1 VSETPEAPRLLK
13 EADLISASWLATY
26 LGCHPKWRDEA
37 RAEVKK
43 LIASY
48 SQETVSERNSSS
60 TTLSSIPLSAWE
72 NETPVL
78 DMLVREAI
86 RLSQAFVSFRLNVGP
101 EMYIDGK
108 VIPRGALVA
117 YPGADVHLDPAL
129 YPDPWKFDPARPQPK
144 GNLTYLG
151 WGGGACLALASPTKR
166 DYNNVTDADD
176 ISILFYFAWCMG

>member
-1 VSETPEAPRLLK
+1 
-13 EADLISASWLATY
+13 
-26 LGCHPKWRDEA
+26 
-37 RAEVKK
+37 
-43 LIASY
+43 
-48 SQETVSERNSSS
+48 
-60 TTLSSIPLSAWE
+60 
-72 NETPVL
+72 
-78 DMLVREAI
+78 MLVREAI

-151 WGGGACLALASPTKR
+151 WGGGACLRLDLLPEGIISTDVDDASPCF
-166 DYNNVTDADD
+166 V
-176 ISILFYFAWCMG
+176 FFAWCMG

>member
-1 VSETPEAPRLLK
+1 
-13 EADLISASWLATY
+13 
-26 LGCHPKWRDEA
+26 
-37 RAEVKK
+37 
-43 LIASY
+43 
-48 SQETVSERNSSS
+48 
-60 TTLSSIPLSAWE
+60 
-72 NETPVL
+72 
-78 DMLVREAI
+78 MLVREAI

-166 DYNNVTDADD
+166 N
-176 ISILFYFAWCMG
+176 

>member
-1 VSETPEAPRLLK
+1 M
-13 EADLISASWLATY
+13 SASWLVTY
-26 LGCHPKWRDEA
+26 LGCHPNWRNEA

-48 SQETVSERNSSS
+48 SLETVSVSERDDSSS
-60 TTLSSIPLSAWE
+60 TALSSIPLSAWE

-78 DMLVREAI
+78 DMLVREAV

-108 VIPRGALVA
+108 AIPRGALVA
-117 YPGADVHLDPAL
+117 YPAANVHLDPAL

-151 WGGGACLALASPTKR
+151 FGGGACFVGLALHLLLPKKGS
-166 DYNNVTDADD
+166 YCN
-176 ISILFYFAWCMG
+176 